1 VSVVSLPLPDDFG
14 GEWMTL
20 SDAAERLGWHLH
32 KVQSRA
38 RREEWRQ
45 RKANRG
51 RAPEYLVPASLL
63 TESAA
68 LAMQPRA
75 ASAEPSN
82 VSVAASAELLT
93 ELGELRSRLDSTL
106 AALAKSDAESVQ
118 LRTELAE
125 SRAELAALRER
136 TAKAEG
142 ETAHWREMATRADSA
157 ATHWRSKAEEHR
169 LDAVEQR
176 VRAEE
181 RAERITDLQAE
192 LSRLRRPWWRRL
204 GRG

>member
-1 VSVVSLPLPDDFG
+1 
-14 GEWMTL
+14 MTL

-51 RAPEYLVPASLL
+51 RAPEYLVPTSLL

-68 LAMQPRA
+68 LVMQQRA
-75 ASAEPSN
+75 ASAEPSS

-93 ELGELRSRLDSTL
+93 ELGELRSGLDSTL
-106 AALAKSDAESVQ
+106 AALAKSKAESVE

-136 TAKAEG
+136 TSKAEG
-142 ETAHWREMATRADSA
+142 ETAYWREMATRADSA
-157 ATHWRSKAEEHR
+157 ATHWRSKSEEH
-169 LDAVEQR
+169 Q
-176 VRAEE
+176 
-181 RAERITDLQAE
+181 
-192 LSRLRRPWWRRL
+192 
-204 GRG
+204 G